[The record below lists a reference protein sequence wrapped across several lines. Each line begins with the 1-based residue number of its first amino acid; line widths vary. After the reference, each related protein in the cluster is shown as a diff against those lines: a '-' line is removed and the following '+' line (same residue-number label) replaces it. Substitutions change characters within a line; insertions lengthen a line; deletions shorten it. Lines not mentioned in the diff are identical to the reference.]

1 MANAVT
7 GWLNGLKEKLQPN
20 SKRSS
25 LVNITNLEGYPLSVE
40 DLKGLVDLLPD
51 DSEFAHQVTDA
62 ELAALLAKQTGC

>member
-1 MANAVT
+1 ML
-7 GWLNGLKEKLQPN
+7 GEKL
-20 SKRSS
+20 
-25 LVNITNLEGYPLSVE
+25 LSVE

>member
-20 SKRSS
+20 AKRS